1 MISVSFLMRIF
12 FIVNTKNIKFMKK
25 LVFVLMLIVM
35 GTAANAQAWT
45 GKGDQKI
52 QLGLSA
58 WGYGTGVTGTYDYG
72 LNQLISV
79 GAGLNAYFGGY
90 KDHDKDNRVFVFGRL
105 NFHLKDALELP
116 EKLDI
121 YPGVDVGV
129 LGKSFGI
136 GAHIGA
142 RYFFTEKIGVFAEV
156 GNNGSLG
163 VSFNL

>member
-1 MISVSFLMRIF
+1 
-12 FIVNTKNIKFMKK
+12 MKK
-25 LVFVLMLIVM
+25 LFFVLMMAFL
-35 GTAANAQAWT
+35 GTTANAQAYT

-72 LNQLISV
+72 LNKLVSV
-79 GAGLNAYFGGY
+79 GAGLNAYFGDY
-90 KDHDKDNRVFVFGRL
+90 KDNDKDNRVFVFGRV
-105 NFHLKDALELP
+105 NFHLQEALDLP
-116 EKLDI
+116 AKWDI

-129 LGKSFGI
+129 LGKDFGI

-142 RYFFTEKIGVFAEV
+142 RYFFTEKVGVFAEV
-156 GNNGSLG
+156 GNNGSIG

>member
-1 MISVSFLMRIF
+1 
-12 FIVNTKNIKFMKK
+12 MKK
-25 LVFVLMLIVM
+25 LFFMLMMVFL

-52 QLGLSA
+52 NLGLSA
-58 WGYGTGVTGTYDYG
+58 WGYGTGIAATYDYG
-72 LNQLISV
+72 LNKLISV
-79 GAGLNAYFGGY
+79 GAGANAYFDNY
-90 KDHDKDNRVFVFGRL
+90 KDNDKDNRVFIFGRL
-105 NFHLKDALELP
+105 NFHLQDALDLP
-116 EKLDI
+116 SKWDI

-129 LGKSFGI
+129 LGRDFGI

-142 RYFFTEKIGVFAEV
+142 KYFFTEKFGVFAEV

>member
-1 MISVSFLMRIF
+1 
-12 FIVNTKNIKFMKK
+12 MKK
-25 LVFVLMLIVM
+25 LVFMVM
-35 GTAANAQAWT
+35 MFFFGITANAQAWT

-58 WGYGTGVTGTYDYG
+58 WGYGTGITGTYDYG
-72 LNQLISV
+72 LNKLISV
-79 GAGLNAYFGGY
+79 GAGLNGYFSNY
-90 KDHDKDNRVFVFGRL
+90 KNNDKDNRVFVFGRL
-105 NFHLKDALELP
+105 NFHLQDALNLP
-116 EKLDI
+116 PKLDI

-129 LGKSFGI
+129 VGKDFGI

-142 RYFFTEKIGVFAEV
+142 RYFFTERIGVFAEV

>member
-1 MISVSFLMRIF
+1 
-12 FIVNTKNIKFMKK
+12 MKK
-25 LVFVLMLIVM
+25 LFFMVTIFFFSAM
-35 GTAANAQAWT
+35 AHAQAWT

-58 WGYGTGVTGTYDYG
+58 WGYGTGITGTYDYG
-72 LNQLISV
+72 LNKLISV
-79 GAGLNAYFGGY
+79 GAGINGYFDNY
-90 KDHDKDNRVFVFGRL
+90 KNNDKDNRVFVFGRL
-105 NFHLKDALELP
+105 NFHLQEALNLP
-116 EKLDI
+116 SKWDI
-121 YPGVDVGV
+121 YPGVDLGV
-129 LGKSFGI
+129 LGRDFGV